1 MNIATLT
8 PVQAGLETD
17 HDLLDLL
24 DLLEFESKAKPRRL
38 RKHAHRAYNFK
49 SAEFENFKPQIT

>member
-17 HDLLDLL
+17 HHLL
-24 DLLEFESKAKPRRL
+24 DLLEFESEAKPRRL

-49 SAEFENFKPQIT
+49 SAEFENFKLQIM

>member
-8 PVQAGLETD
+8 HVQAGLETD
-17 HDLLDLL
+17 HDLLDLI
-24 DLLEFESKAKPRRL
+24 EFESKAKPRRL

-49 SAEFENFKPQIT
+49 SAEFENFKPQIM